1 MVDQADQLNIK
12 DLVFDDKNEER
23 PPWKCCGQ
31 SCARSLLVFFCQV
44 FFVFLVFTFCAVNLT
59 INYDS
64 SDLSAFWAALLGASV
79 GYLIPNPKP

>member
-1 MVDQADQLNIK
+1 MVIHGLIQADQLNIK
-12 DLVFDDKNEER
+12 DLVFDDKNQER
-23 PPWKCCGQ
+23 PPWNCCGQ
-31 SCARSLLVFFCQV
+31 TCARSLLI

-79 GYLIPNPKP
+79 GYLLPNPKP